1 MNEIIIS
8 DLIKPNTGSDQII
21 YIFFFCLEGMQ
32 PISWN
37 IRVNIAIDVARGLSF
52 LHNLENQVIFRDLKS
67 SNVLLDSV
75 SFFYKKKKK
84 KREKSIILYQRRPC
98 SLYWTNNSI
107 KFQDF
112 KAKLSDFGLARSG
125 PTGDKSH
132 VSTRVVGTRGY
143 AAPEYVATG
152 ENCI

>member
-98 SLYWTNNSI
+98 SLY
-107 KFQDF
+107 
-112 KAKLSDFGLARSG
+112 
-125 PTGDKSH
+125 
-132 VSTRVVGTRGY
+132 
-143 AAPEYVATG
+143 
-152 ENCI
+152 